1 MSPTLR
7 CGNFGLNGRGLVSGL
22 LSSGLS
28 QVTDATEIRFDDW
41 ELRPG
46 SGELLRDGR
55 TQRLPQQP
63 LRVLV
68 ELLEHPGQV
77 VTRERLVQVLWP
89 KGVVDFDNNLNSIV
103 RKLRVALEDDS
114 ETPRYIETLPRIGY
128 RFIGALQ
135 SRPPVPGRRRARWV
149 VVPLAVGV
157 VLIASAVAWWQTHR
171 ASPSQTS
178 TVAPSDNP
186 GRTTSQRAYQL
197 YLDGK
202 FHRSR
207 RDVNGNPV
215 AIERFQEALR
225 EDPYFADAWAALAE
239 TYIGT
244 GTQQQMP
251 LAAAME
257 QSRTAAL
264 RAIELDPKL
273 AAGHSALGTVL
284 MYYDFDYAGAEQQFI
299 EARAAD
305 EHYARLWYGY
315 GLLRA
320 FQGRTDEAL
329 DYIGRAREVEPMTLL
344 YTSGYANLLYY
355 TGKYAEAIEY
365 VRPVLAS
372 QPRFDQLRTVLIR
385 ALIETGDI
393 KGALEQLPLRYSEM
407 PMLSDD
413 GLAYARAGR
422 REDAVRQLERL
433 ERHQR
438 EGYGVSY
445 EIAIVYAALGQ
456 RDEAC
461 AALRGALTDHSPTL
475 NWLRL
480 DPRMESL
487 RTASCYLEVTRR
499 LYRE

>member
-1 MSPTLR
+1 
-7 CGNFGLNGRGLVSGL
+7 
-22 LSSGLS
+22 
-28 QVTDATEIRFDDW
+28 VTDATEIRFDGW
-41 ELRPG
+41 ALRPR
-46 SGELLRDGR
+46 SGELLRAGR

-63 LRVLV
+63 LRVLT
-68 ELLEHPGQV
+68 ELLAHQGQV

-128 RFIGALQ
+128 RFIAAVE
-135 SRPPVPGRRRARWV
+135 SSPVAERSRARWV
-149 VVPLAVGV
+149 VIPLAVSV
-157 VLIASAVAWWQTHR
+157 ALLAAAFVWRQAHQDPPVQAST
-171 ASPSQTS
+171 
-178 TVAPSDNP
+178 P
-186 GRTTSQRAYQL
+186 GPTGTDTAARTTNQRAYQL

-207 RDVNGNPV
+207 RDVNGNPL
-215 AIERFQEALR
+215 AIERFEAALR
-225 EDPYFADAWAALAE
+225 EDPYFAEAWAALAE
-239 TYIGT
+239 TYIGV

-257 QSRTAAL
+257 QARSAAL

-273 AAGHSALGTVL
+273 AAGHSALGAVI
-284 MYYDFDYAGAEQQFI
+284 MYYDLDYAAAEKEFVA
-299 EARAAD
+299 ARAAD
-305 EHYARLWYGY
+305 ERYARLWYGY

-329 DYIGRAREVEPMTLL
+329 DYLGRARELEPMTLL
-344 YTSGYANLLYY
+344 YTQGYANLLYY
-355 TGKYAEAIEY
+355 TRKYAEAIEY

-385 ALIETGDI
+385 ALIETGDV
-393 KGALEQLPLRYSEM
+393 KGALEQLPLRYSEL

-422 REDAVRQLERL
+422 RDEALRQLERL
-433 ERHQR
+433 ERHKR

-445 EIAIVYAALGQ
+445 EIAIVQVALGQ
-456 RDEAC
+456 TDAAC
-461 AALRGALTDHSPTL
+461 AALRDALTDHSPTV

-480 DPRMESL
+480 DPRMEPL
-487 RTASCYLEVTRR
+487 RKAPCYSEVSQQ
-499 LYRE
+499 LYKE

>member
-1 MSPTLR
+1 
-7 CGNFGLNGRGLVSGL
+7 
-22 LSSGLS
+22 
-28 QVTDATEIRFDDW
+28 VTDATEIRFDDW
-41 ELRPG
+41 TLRPR
-46 SGELLRDGR
+46 SGELLRAGQ

-63 LRVLV
+63 LRVLI
-68 ELLEHPGQV
+68 ELLGHPGEV
-77 VTRERLVQVLWP
+77 VTREQLVQALWP

-128 RFIGALQ
+128 RFVGTLQ
-135 SRPPVPGRRRARWV
+135 SQPPVPERSRARWV
-149 VVPLAVGV
+149 VIPLAVGV
-157 VLIASAVAWWQTHR
+157 VLLAGAVGWWQTQR
-171 ASPSQTS
+171 APPAAAS
-178 TVAPSDNP
+178 TAAP
-186 GRTTSQRAYQL
+186 GRTTNQHAYQL

-215 AIERFQEALR
+215 AIERFEEALR

-239 TYIGT
+239 TYVGV
-244 GTQQQMP
+244 GTQQQVP
-251 LAAAME
+251 LAVAME
-257 QSRTAAL
+257 QSRSAAL

-273 AAGHSALGTVL
+273 AAGHSALGSVL
-284 MYYDFDYAGAEQQFI
+284 MYYDFDYAGAEKQYI

-305 EHYARLWYGY
+305 ERYARLWYAY

-320 FQGRTDEAL
+320 FQGRTDEAI
-329 DYIGRAREVEPMTLL
+329 DYMGRARELEPMTLL
-344 YTSGYANLLYY
+344 YTAGYANLLYY
-355 TGKYAEAIEY
+355 TRKYAEAIEY

-385 ALIETGDI
+385 SLIETGDL
-393 KGALEQLPLRYSEM
+393 KDALDQLSLRYSDM

-422 REDAVRQLERL
+422 REDAVRQVERL

-445 EIAIVYAALGQ
+445 EIAIIHAALGQ
-456 RDEAC
+456 TDEAC
-461 AALRGALTDHSPTL
+461 TALRGALADHSPTL
-475 NWLRL
+475 NWLQL
-480 DPRMESL
+480 DPRMESM
-487 RTASCYLEVTRR
+487 RKAPCYMEVARR
-499 LYRE
+499 LYQQ

>member
-1 MSPTLR
+1 
-7 CGNFGLNGRGLVSGL
+7 VID
-22 LSSGLS
+22 
-28 QVTDATEIRFDDW
+28 VTEIRFDDW
-41 ELRPG
+41 AFRPA

-68 ELLEHPGQV
+68 ELLEHRGQV

-135 SRPPVPGRRRARWV
+135 SQPPAPERSRARWV
-149 VVPLAVGV
+149 VIPLAVGV
-157 VLIASAVAWWQTHR
+157 ALVATAVAWWQTHR
-171 ASPSQTS
+171 VTPSQTS
-178 TVAPSDNP
+178 TAASTDTP
-186 GRTTSQRAYQL
+186 GRTTNQRAYEL

-207 RDVNGNPV
+207 RDVNANPL

-239 TYIGT
+239 TYVGT

-257 QSRTAAL
+257 QARSAAL
-264 RAIELDPKL
+264 RAIELDPKV

-284 MYYDFDYAGAEQQFI
+284 MYYDFDYAAAEKQFVA
-299 EARAAD
+299 ARAAD
-305 EHYARLWYGY
+305 ERYARLWYGY

-329 DYIGRAREVEPMTLL
+329 DYIGRARELEPMTLL
-344 YTSGYANLLYY
+344 YTSGYANVLYY

-413 GLAYARAGR
+413 GLAYARADR
-422 REDAVRQLERL
+422 REDAVRQLQRL

-445 EIAIVYAALGQ
+445 EIAIIHAALGQ
-456 RDEAC
+456 MDEAC

-480 DPRMESL
+480 DPRMDSV
-487 RTASCYLEVTRR
+487 RKASCYLEVQRR
-499 LYRE
+499 LYKE